1 MNPLSTTCLYE
12 RTVSAVRSRLG
23 GTAFEEVRAAH
34 PTLRNTSILTHVEK
48 LERTAFELGDERVA
62 WEGLAASC
70 SPPIR
75 RLGAFLLVGF
85 SFFVAVTSAVVL
97 FYNLFG
103 TRAVAGVGV
112 AVPREAF
119 YATMV
124 SSLGLAFGGYVV
136 WVVKS
141 LRSYA
146 GFSDVLRR
154 GGLDPRRPTAK
165 GLRAYSDE
173 QLLALRSRY
182 ERLVGGSR
190 KERLGRTFGFHRDD
204 SFTLGPLSVLPGTFE
219 MGALRMEWETELILR
234 SEDPMPEISWWV
246 EGRTGL
252 LPRQADETRR
262 LVYALRYTG
271 DSVRELKRR
280 YGFRADRWYA
290 TVPEGK
296 LFGAVRDYEDA
307 LRIQATLSRR
317 GRSS

>member
-1 MNPLSTTCLYE
+1 VERLDTT
-12 RTVSAVRSRLG
+12 T
-23 GTAFEEVRAAH
+23 FEIG
-34 PTLRNTSILTHVEK
+34 N
-48 LERTAFELGDERVA
+48 ERVA

-85 SFFVAVTSAVVL
+85 FYFVAVTTAVVL

-103 TRAVAGVGV
+103 TPVVEGGGVGV
-112 AVPREAF
+112 PKEAF
-119 YATMV
+119 YATMI
-124 SSLGLAFGGYVV
+124 SSLALALGAYVV
-136 WVVKS
+136 WIVKS

-146 GFSDVLRR
+146 AFSSVLRR
-154 GGLDPRRPTAK
+154 GGLDPRRPTAR

-182 ERLVGGSR
+182 ERLAGGGL
-190 KERLGRTFGFHRDD
+190 KERLGRTFGFYEGD

-219 MGALRMEWETELILR
+219 MGALRVEWETELILR
-234 SEDPMPEISWWV
+234 SGEPLPEISWWV
-246 EGRTGL
+246 ESRTGL

-280 YGFRADRWYA
+280 YGFRTDRWHT

-296 LFGAVRDYEDA
+296 LFGAVRDYEDV
-307 LRIQATLSRR
+307 LRIEATLSRR
-317 GRSS
+317 VRGI

>member
-1 MNPLSTTCLYE
+1 LGVIL
-12 RTVSAVRSRLG
+12 VS
-23 GTAFEEVRAAH
+23 
-34 PTLRNTSILTHVEK
+34 VEK
-48 LERTAFELGDERVA
+48 LQATTFEIGDERVA

-70 SPPIR
+70 TPPVR

-85 SFFVAVTSAVVL
+85 AYFAAVTTAVVL

-103 TRAVAGVGV
+103 TTPVEGGGV

-119 YATMV
+119 YATMI
-124 SSLGLAFGGYVV
+124 SSFALAIGGYLV
-136 WVVKS
+136 WLAKS

-146 GFSDVLRR
+146 AFSSILRR
-154 GGLDPRRPTAK
+154 GGLDPKRPTAG

-182 ERLVGGSR
+182 ERLADG
-190 KERLGRTFGFHRDD
+190 KLKQRLGRTFGFDVGD
-204 SFTLGPLSVLPGTFE
+204 SFALGPLSVLPGTFE
-219 MGALRMEWETELILR
+219 MGALRVEWETNLLLKAG
-234 SEDPMPEISWWV
+234 DPMPEISWWV

-262 LVYALRYTG
+262 LVYALRYTA

-280 YGFRADRWYA
+280 YGYRTDRWHA

-317 GRSS
+317 TRG

>member
-1 MNPLSTTCLYE
+1 
-12 RTVSAVRSRLG
+12 VDAG
-23 GTAFEEVRAAH
+23 
-34 PTLRNTSILTHVEK
+34 ILTRVEK
-48 LERTAFELGDERVA
+48 LEATSFELGDERVA

-75 RLGAFLLVGF
+75 RLGGFLLVGF
-85 SFFVAVTSAVVL
+85 VYFVAITTAVVL

-103 TRAVAGVGV
+103 QPAVAGGGV

-119 YATMV
+119 YATMI
-124 SSLGLAFGGYVV
+124 SSFALALGAYVV
-136 WVVKS
+136 WIVKS

-146 GFSDVLRR
+146 AFSAVLRR
-154 GGLDPRRPTAK
+154 GALDPKRPTAR

-182 ERLVGGSR
+182 ERFADGRL
-190 KERLGRTFGFHRDD
+190 KERFGRTFGFHEGD
-204 SFTLGPLSVLPGTFE
+204 SFALGPLSVLPGTFE
-219 MGALRMEWETELILR
+219 MGALRLEWETELILR
-234 SEDPMPEISWWV
+234 SGEPMPEISWWV

-252 LPRQADETRR
+252 LPRQVDETRR
-262 LVYALRYTG
+262 LVYVLHYTG

-280 YGFRADRWYA
+280 YGYRTDRWHA

-317 GRSS
+317 VRNS